1 MRSEQFCRISPA
13 FYRVF
18 ALVERMQVISLVARC
33 EFRPEVPSPS
43 ALSAPEMSRTGR
55 AYACA
60 GVYYNVGGGP
70 KKMKRKSKDIPAD
83 GRRSASMLA
92 AAFGAAAIG
101 AFAIGALA
109 IGRLA
114 IGRIVAGRVTLK
126 SLRVEELNVTRLRV
140 SELVVSESLE
150 LPGGGKQEN
159 RETR

>member
-1 MRSEQFCRISPA
+1 VLQEKT
-13 FYRVF
+13 
-18 ALVERMQVISLVARC
+18 VETSYQLMYLR
-33 EFRPEVPSPS
+33 SPS
-43 ALSAPEMSRTGR
+43 AEGDARYTAVVAAGNDALREEDYVKRTGG
-55 AYACA
+55 ATLTMLEE
-60 GVYYNVGGGP
+60 GP
-70 KKMKRKSKDIPAD
+70 KKMKRKSKEISAE

-114 IGRIVAGRVTLK
+114 IGRIVAGRVTFK

-150 LPGGGKQEN
+150 LPAGGKQEN
-159 RETR
+159 RESR